1 MANLRRKCRV
11 NCRLRQHCHIGRR
24 ARISSFPRAVLFL
37 RAEKS
42 KKGVEGRTKRIG
54 SEDRADLIKRF
65 SGSRAG
71 VPSRPKAPFTNF
83 SFWFTVRGDDEERGQ
98 RCTRVF
104 VSTADPTKSMTS

>member
-1 MANLRRKCRV
+1 M
-11 NCRLRQHCHIGRR
+11 
-24 ARISSFPRAVLFL
+24 
-37 RAEKS
+37 
-42 KKGVEGRTKRIG
+42 EGRTKRIG

-83 SFWFTVRGDDEERGQ
+83 SSWFTVRGDDEERGQ

-104 VSTADPTKSMTS
+104 VSTADPAKSMTS